1 MRDTLPL
8 HTKKGHQLLFSYQD
22 LSARESDLFTILMS
36 FMKAEDWDNKTP
48 EYQFSSHNLSRWLG
62 IDNKH
67 LASSLNP
74 LCERLSEKKMGFKD
88 TNTGDFDYIPLFK
101 RFRYKNREL
110 TIVPNDILKDAY
122 IAYQSGFA
130 LITTDNQLS
139 LKREYSKRLY
149 EILCRFKGKG
159 GQFLKPL
166 GIKELQG
173 MFGILNEKDELK
185 SDKKSFQNNSVFM
198 KRCIKESIEELC
210 SNPNT
215 KKEIMFLPGDRGT
228 LGYTTH
234 TVGNKIVKIEFIYR
248 WITKNSN
255 TELCEL
261 LPDQII
267 KVLEEKKNMK
277 RIRLTIDELE
287 SLATAYAT
295 LGQTSRS
302 ELIIKSIQQRREADE
317 IEENVDAIGK
327 DGCEIEKLAKLME
340 RIKIMEET
348 SGCTEY

>member
-1 MRDTLPL
+1 MRNSLPL

-22 LSARESDLFTILMS
+22 LSARESDLFTIFMS
-36 FMKAEDWDNKTP
+36 FMKAEDWDNTTP
-48 EYQFSSHNLSRWLG
+48 EYQFSSHNLSKWLG

-88 TNTGDFDYIPLFK
+88 SNTGDFDYIPLFK

-185 SDKKSFQNNSVFM
+185 SDKKSFKNNSVFM

-234 TVGNKIVKIEFIYR
+234 TEGNKIIQIEFLYR
-248 WITKNSN
+248 WISKAST
-255 TELCEL
+255 TELTEL
-261 LPDQII
+261 LPTEII
-267 KVLEEKKNMK
+267 GMLEEKRTMK
-277 RIRLTIDELE
+277 KIRLTDEELE
-287 SLATAYAT
+287 QLATAYAAI
-295 LGQTSRS
+295 GQSDRSARLIQSLQDRRS
-302 ELIIKSIQQRREADE
+302 EEDQTNNELTQEE
-317 IEENVDAIGK
+317 IDKQNIDNFMKKIS
-327 DGCEIEKLAKLME
+327 
-340 RIKIMEET
+340 IMEAS
-348 SGCTEY
+348 SGIEDY

>member
-1 MRDTLPL
+1 MRNSLPL

-48 EYQFSSHNLSRWLG
+48 EYQFSSFNLSKWLD
-62 IDNKH
+62 IDTKH
-67 LASSLNP
+67 LASCLNP

-88 TNTGDFDYIPLFK
+88 SNTGDFDYIPLFK
-101 RFRYKNREL
+101 RFRYRNREL
-110 TIVPNDILKDAY
+110 TIVPNDILKEAY

-149 EILCRFKGKG
+149 EILCRFKGKS

-185 SDKKSFQNNSVFM
+185 SDKKSFKNNSVFM
-198 KRCIKESIEELC
+198 KRCIKESIAELC
-210 SNPNT
+210 TNPNT

-234 TVGNKIVKIEFIYR
+234 TEGNKIIKIEFIYR
-248 WITKNSN
+248 WISKNSTAEL
-255 TELCEL
+255 TELSPTEV
-261 LPDQII
+261 IGM
-267 KVLEEKKNMK
+267 LEAKRTMKK
-277 RIRLTIDELE
+277 IRLTNDELE
-287 SLATAYAT
+287 QLATAYAT
-295 LGQTSRS
+295 IGQTERS
-302 ELIIKSIQQRREADE
+302 ARLIQSLSERNTEDEEINNELTQEEIDKQRIEAFMKK
-317 IEENVDAIGK
+317 IS
-327 DGCEIEKLAKLME
+327 
-340 RIKIMEET
+340 IMEES
-348 SGCTEY
+348 SGINDY